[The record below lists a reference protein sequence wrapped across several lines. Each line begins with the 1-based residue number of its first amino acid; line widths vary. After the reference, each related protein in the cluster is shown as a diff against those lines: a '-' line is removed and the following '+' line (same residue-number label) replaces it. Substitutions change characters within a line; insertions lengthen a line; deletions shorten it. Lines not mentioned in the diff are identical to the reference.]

1 MDVEETFDHIG
12 HFGIYQ
18 LGMFVLTALMS
29 VEAALQT
36 LSTIF
41 LHVRIFSYI
50 LLFSVVQHDGLV
62 SKPRKS
68 ILLNVQESQKT
79 DHNTLLF

>member
-29 VEAALQT
+29 VETALQT
-36 LSTIF
+36 ISTIF
-41 LHVRIFSYI
+41 LHVRIFTQHI
-50 LLFSVVQHDGLV
+50 IFSC
-62 SKPRKS
+62 P
-68 ILLNVQESQKT
+68 T
-79 DHNTLLF
+79 